1 MFKNQTEIQI
11 RPRRSRLDHTP
22 ARLAA
27 ANMDDSFE
35 DEHGEPPLTPRER
48 ELPRDNLGLGEGY
61 QTVRPR
67 PAFGPRRRD
76 ARELRRPA
84 DALATV
90 RVLTSAFPASR
101 HAQAQSKANDAA
113 LPTPTP
119 LSPVRMGALDDAP
132 APSATSPSRPSAE
145 AQLAAPMSPPQAAAA
160 AAAAVAAA
168 AATAAAEVARQSIE
182 LTRSREFESASEFV
196 PPGTPLRDALLDAPE
211 VADVELDRDLEPEFH
226 GFGDHPVQPEP
237 TVSSGD
243 GAGPGPDAADAGAR
257 DPPVSE
263 THFLRKDGGNQPAVM
278 NSIAGL
284 FGLAGGASSA
294 DAAAAA
300 AAAEE
305 ASRDAA
311 FEEALERVRQSRRDI
326 ADKAAKGFSD
336 MKAYYEAELR
346 NAKTAAEGDGAPD
359 GADVPLSVLA
369 RPRGFAWDLDETAL
383 RRALPTEGELLALR
397 AQQDEQ
403 RASVERVW
411 PEPWKGSYSPPN
423 EENAEPAPAPYPL
436 AEAFVETADRAPAD
450 PPDVA
455 YPTEA
460 AEAAARRAE
469 AVAAKISVAAADAN
483 ADARADAEAEKEGV
497 AEGRASP
504 PIHASASALQ
514 SAAASEST
522 QLAKRV
528 KALQGD
534 LAAAERREKHAERVA
549 DDAERRCEALASE
562 LKEAKGKAQARDA
575 EARELGRAV
584 AVLKTGAEEAK
595 AESVDVARRLTSAT
609 STNARL
615 ASEAKAFHARRAT
628 LERENG
634 ALAAEVQDLKR
645 ENAGLKNGLGRAE
658 DTNERLRERLGKTEE
673 AFKVTK
679 RDLERAT
686 RDAEAARRE
695 ARASKARDE
704 LGARESSGLASSL
717 RDAKSEVAEMRR
729 RCEYLEKAADFVAAA
744 GGSGPGAPGAPPG
757 RLVPGR
763 DVPASRPFSAAFRA
777 NAAAPDPKA
786 HRRDGAAPAPRPFS
800 SAYRDADENRA
811 PVATDATG
819 FFGGKDPIEPSA
831 DVIRDVNA
839 RVSVN
844 DERRNSN
851 GRNSSRTGIT
861 TSVLSRQ
868 GETPAA
874 GVSSS
879 ARRGVAG
886 GDHLGAGMVPEP
898 GAERREAFAGEY
910 GDEHEGKDTRD
921 HFGSGMDVH
930 ASFEGAAAAREMA
943 SARAAAQAAARR
955 DAEARAQAAAAGAAA
970 EASAAAA
977 RAAETAERA
986 RLEAASAERELEKAR
1001 LARAETA
1008 AARQRAMDAGEARGE
1023 VGEFATTQPAARRR
1037 ETTREAPTLY
1047 SAAEASRKGREG
1059 SGWFDALGETAPAA
1073 RARSNPS
1080 SAAPPPPW
1088 LLGAETESP
1097 SSGGD
1102 RITGRAA
1109 APAARD
1115 ARPFATADSFATWS
1129 SHVASAE
1136 ARLMALSQ
1144 ERDQLEGELSRMP
1157 EGSGRTLEQR
1167 RKKANAEKRLEEVL
1181 KASSAARHQLKAAN
1195 RNLGHAA

>member
-1 MFKNQTEIQI
+1 
-11 RPRRSRLDHTP
+11 
-22 ARLAA
+22 
-27 ANMDDSFE
+27 MDDSFE

-76 ARELRRPA
+76 ARELRLPA

-132 APSATSPSRPSAE
+132 ALSATSPSRPSAE
-145 AQLAAPMSPPQAAAA
+145 AQLEAPMSPPQAAAA

-243 GAGPGPDAADAGAR
+243 GAVSSQPDAGAR

-346 NAKTAAEGDGAPD
+346 NAKTAVTEGDGAVATS
-359 GADVPLSVLA
+359 ADVPLSVLA

-397 AQQDEQ
+397 AQRDEQ

-436 AEAFVETADRAPAD
+436 AEGFVETADRAPAD

-483 ADARADAEAEKEGV
+483 ADARADAEAEEEGT
-497 AEGRASP
+497 AEAGASP
-504 PIHASASALQ
+504 PIRASASALQ
-514 SAAASEST
+514 TAAASEST

-645 ENAGLKNGLGRAE
+645 ENAGLKTGLGRAE
-658 DTNERLRERLGKTEE
+658 NENERLRERLGKTEE
-673 AFKVTK
+673 AFKVSK

-777 NAAAPDPKA
+777 DAAAPDPKA

-811 PVATDATG
+811 PNTRTRTDATV

-844 DERRNSN
+844 DGTRRNSKHSKHEQHHP
-851 GRNSSRTGIT
+851 SSRHNGMT
-861 TSVLSRQ
+861 TSVLSRET

-1008 AARQRAMDAGEARGE
+1008 AARQRAMGAGEARGE

-1037 ETTREAPTLY
+1037 ETTREPTASLY

-1088 LLGAETESP
+1088 LLGAETSDAGGLRA

-1102 RITGRAA
+1102 RITGRVA

-1115 ARPFATADSFATWS
+1115 ARPFATADSLATWS

-1167 RKKANAEKRLEEVL
+1167 RKKANAEKRLDEVL

>member
-1 MFKNQTEIQI
+1 
-11 RPRRSRLDHTP
+11 
-22 ARLAA
+22 
-27 ANMDDSFE
+27 MDDSFE

-67 PAFGPRRRD
+67 PAFRSASSRR
-76 ARELRRPA
+76 AEQTPA

-90 RVLTSAFPASR
+90 RVLTPALPASP

-132 APSATSPSRPSAE
+132 APSATSPSRPSAVAE
-145 AQLAAPMSPPQAAAA
+145 PAAPMSPPQAAAA

-168 AATAAAEVARQSIE
+168 AATAAAEVARQSVE
-182 LTRSREFESASEFV
+182 LARSREFESASEFV

-211 VADVELDRDLEPEFH
+211 VTDFQLDRDLEPEFH

-237 TVSSGD
+237 FVVSSGD
-243 GAGPGPDAADAGAR
+243 GVSSGDAADTAAR

-346 NAKTAAEGDGAPD
+346 NAKAAEGDVTETE
-359 GADVPLSVLA
+359 VPLSVLA
-369 RPRGFAWDLDETAL
+369 RPNGFAWDLDETAL
-383 RRALPTEGELLALR
+383 LRALPTEGELLAQR
-397 AQQDEQ
+397 EARDRQ
-403 RASVERVW
+403 RASVESVW

-423 EENAEPAPAPYPL
+423 EKEPAPAPFPL
-436 AEAFVETADRAPAD
+436 AEAFVETADRAPAN

-460 AEAAARRAE
+460 AEAASKRAE
-469 AVAAKISVAAADAN
+469 AVAAAAAATQRGSRAGATKNEEKKDEDAEGAAAD
-483 ADARADAEAEKEGV
+483 DV
-497 AEGRASP
+497 VLGRSSP
-504 PIHASASALQ
+504 PIRASASGALAK
-514 SAAASEST
+514 AASVSEST
-522 QLAKRV
+522 SLAKRV
-528 KALQGD
+528 KALQAD

-549 DDAERRCEALASE
+549 DDAERRCEALKEE
-562 LKEAKGKAQARDA
+562 LKEAKNKTQARDA

-584 AVLKTGAEEAK
+584 AVLKAGADEAK
-595 AESVDVARRLTSAT
+595 AESTDAARKLTSVT
-609 STNARL
+609 STAARL
-615 ASEAKAFHARRAT
+615 ASEAKEFHARRAT

-634 ALAAEVQDLKR
+634 ALAAAVQDLKR
-645 ENAGLKNGLGRAE
+645 ENVGLKSKLGRAE
-658 DTNERLRERLGKTEE
+658 DDVERLRERLEKAEEDAKTS
-673 AFKVTK
+673 A
-679 RDLERAT
+679 RDLERVSL
-686 RDAEAARRE
+686 DAEAARRE

-717 RDAKSEVAEMRR
+717 RDAKAEVAEMRR
-729 RCEYLEKAADFVAAA
+729 RCEYLERIAAFAAAA
-744 GGSGPGAPGAPPG
+744 GSETTPGGVYVEG
-757 RLVPGR
+757 RPVPGR
-763 DVPASRPFSAAFRA
+763 DVPANRPFSSAFRGGA
-777 NAAAPDPKA
+777 PPAPDPKA

-800 SAYRDADENRA
+800 SAYRDADENAA
-811 PVATDATG
+811 PYGQIGNATNTDATR
-819 FFGGKDPIEPSA
+819 FFGGKDPIEPLMKKRDEEKNFPRVPVQKSA
-831 DVIRDVNA
+831 SA
-839 RVSVN
+839 LSAT
-844 DERRNSN
+844 DE
-851 GRNSSRTGIT
+851 
-861 TSVLSRQ
+861 L
-868 GETPAA
+868 PAA
-874 GVSSS
+874 GVSS
-879 ARRGVAG
+879 RRGG
-886 GDHLGAGMVPEP
+886 GRGGSLGASMVPEP
-898 GAERREAFAGEY
+898 GAERREAFAAEY

-943 SARAAAQAAARR
+943 DARAAAQAAARR
-955 DAEARAQAAAAGAAA
+955 DAEARAKADVAAAAA
-970 EASAAAA
+970 EAAASAA
-977 RAAETAERA
+977 RATETAERA
-986 RLEAASAERELEKAR
+986 RLEAASAQRELEKAR
-1001 LARAETA
+1001 QARAETA
-1008 AARQRAMDAGEARGE
+1008 AEKARQRATLPLGEPQARREDGE
-1023 VGEFATTQPAARRR
+1023 RPTTTTRRALSTQP
-1037 ETTREAPTLY
+1037 Y

-1059 SGWFDALGETAPAA
+1059 SGWFDALGETAVAE
-1073 RARSNPS
+1073 RARSSAS
-1080 SAAPPPPW
+1080 SRAAPPPPW
-1088 LLGAETESP
+1088 LLGTETDR
-1097 SSGGD
+1097 SSGAGGGD

-1109 APAARD
+1109 APAAAAARD

-1157 EGSGRTLEQR
+1157 EGSGRTIEQR
-1167 RKKANAEKRLEEVL
+1167 RKKANAEKRLDEVL

-1195 RNLGHAA
+1195 RNLGHAAV